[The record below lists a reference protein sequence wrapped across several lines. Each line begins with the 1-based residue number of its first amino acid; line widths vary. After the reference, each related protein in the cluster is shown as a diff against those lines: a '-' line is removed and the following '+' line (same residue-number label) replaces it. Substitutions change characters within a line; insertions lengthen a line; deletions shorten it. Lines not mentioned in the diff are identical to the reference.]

1 MVLIFA
7 GCSQKRFYIP
17 SIHPVESFVHITKPI
32 GVAPVILPQYL
43 LMDKV
48 LLKSGEY
55 LDFTF
60 AGEPD
65 WQIQKAFV
73 EYLRT
78 ALGDERVG
86 LYPWEFATKPKC
98 IVRLVV
104 SQLVWDKKSKIL
116 RGRAEIDIANK
127 KKSYTLLRAGS
138 DLRQAMDALWQKIFQ
153 KTAQMLAR
161 ECS

>member
-1 MVLIFA
+1 MVLIFV

-17 SIHPVESFVHITKPI
+17 SIHQTQPLVRINKPI
-32 GVAPVILPQYL
+32 GVAPVTLPQYL

-55 LDFTF
+55 RDFTF
-60 AGEPD
+60 AGEPE

-78 ALGDERVG
+78 ALGDERVRV
-86 LYPWEFATKPKC
+86 YPWEFATKPKC
-98 IVRLVV
+98 IVKLIV
-104 SQLVWDKKSKIL
+104 SHLVWDEKSATLQGKIEV
-116 RGRAEIDIANK
+116 EIADK
-127 KKSYTLLRAGS
+127 KKSFVLVQSGE
-138 DLRQAMDALWQKIFQ
+138 DLRQAMDELWKKVFQ
-153 KTAQMLAR
+153 KAAQMLAR